1 MPAKIKIL
9 TNVDKFN
16 FLRRRWMKKFQESFD
31 LEVYDHNK
39 TYDKRNCVIWIDQ
52 YDSAE
57 WAQPGHDA
65 GFKTIY
71 EHLWDSNIDD
81 VSEQREHVL
90 KLRSKNW
97 IWMHEQWLYTDG
109 GNQHKIQSPD
119 PKYFMLLLMN
129 LRRAHRHQVLDTMH
143 KFLPDSLYSY
153 VSQGIKL
160 PDDMIDDTGRLF
172 NDRFFNPSWYSQTA
186 FSMVIETRVSDRLFI
201 SEKSFK
207 PLAHKHPFLIYGTPG
222 TLQHLRSLGFQT
234 FDHIVDESY
243 DFQPNTP
250 FYILNR
256 HGDHMTSLDRLNKI
270 VEILEVL
277 HEQFNKDK
285 FLFSDAES
293 QRRLDHNYHLF
304 YNQSHIDKLWHKE
317 IVEVVEEFVHE

>member
-1 MPAKIKIL
+1 MSAKVKIL
-9 TNVDKFN
+9 TNVAKFD
-16 FLRRRWMKKFQESFD
+16 FLRQRYWRKCWESFD
-31 LEVYDHNK
+31 LEVFDNNK
-39 TYDKRNCVIWIDQ
+39 TYDKRNCAIWIDK

-57 WAQPGHDA
+57 WAQPWHDA

-81 VSEQREHVL
+81 VSEQQEHVL

-97 IWMHEQWLYTDG
+97 IWMHEQWKHTDCS
-109 GNQHKIQSPD
+109 NQHKIQPAD
-119 PKYFMLLLMN
+119 PKYFMLMLMN
-129 LRRAHRHQVLDTMH
+129 QRRAHRHQVLDIMH

-153 VSQGIKL
+153 VSQGITL
-160 PDDMIDDTGRLF
+160 PDDVIDDNGF
-172 NDRFFNPSWYSQTA
+172 VVSDRFFNPRWYSQTA
-186 FSMVIETRVSDRLFI
+186 FSMVIETVVSDRLFI

-243 DFQPNTP
+243 DFQPNTLS
-250 FYILNR
+250 YILNR